1 MAFRSVGVAAA
12 MYQNQLNQ
20 LARMEKN
27 KRGNT
32 PPNLTNGAIPKWK
45 TKGPIINALVPL
57 IRQVTDNIDLQY
69 FLISLYD
76 DTSNDQYT
84 IDLFSGQTHEQ
95 ARAIIQKHVEMF
107 SDTFYRGS
115 APELSFDLTNDENVV
130 NLAYIMYLD
139 MRHDE
144 TIDKSLRFD
153 DFCKEEINVKVKV
166 KNVKNLANRSQKS
179 PVFIL
184 FGKAIK
190 PIETFFIKRIRGFGG
205 EGDNAEL
212 AIKNNLPSIHLK
224 PDGTSYLPIYKEI
237 NRDQITNNILKEG
250 HNLFMGID
258 QEDEK
263 ATVTLNIEKTK
274 YGYTKNNG
282 KTLGTAKIFYPLIS
296 VANLMDP
303 GKNMLIESAK
313 ENAKYLMKAMGTEYL
328 SRLTWNYKQPKFT
341 FKMSHGIT
349 VLSTSYRDEVKTGNG
364 NKRKRGYEYTIN
376 NPNSNDNERILS
388 STMSKGKAKVGTT
401 NDRVAKFMGD
411 FMQALTMVAHI
422 KNNTYAK
429 RNYCLATGDA
439 MLCNSFIFMC
449 SISGTTPNLWMP
461 ISKQQT
467 SLVYGGMLN
476 NFNPYSNI
484 KSAPTEVRNANNRRT
499 PSIVSGVG
507 SSGGSTLGGNNI
519 NNEIQSANR
528 GRTTL
533 NQRLRAKGLNN
544 NIRSALLKKYNE
556 RTLNVNGVI
565 AKANAIVL
573 NKKRAENKK
582 ILNQRLREKGLN
594 NNTRIAL
601 LKTYNEGT
609 LNFNG
614 VIAKANQII
623 NNKRSNPAEM
633 SGQGMKRQRNN
644 TENNLRQR
652 LTNKGLQKYIIT
664 GLIQGYKSGNMSFN
678 EVLNESNKIL
688 RTAQA
693 ANAEQQRRQR
703 EKKTQKEL
711 QRLDAQQ
718 IQGPRRS
725 ARGKP

>member
-1 MAFRSVGVAAA
+1 
-12 MYQNQLNQ
+12 
-20 LARMEKN
+20 
-27 KRGNT
+27 
-32 PPNLTNGAIPKWK
+32 
-45 TKGPIINALVPL
+45 
-57 IRQVTDNIDLQY
+57 
-69 FLISLYD
+69 
-76 DTSNDQYT
+76 
-84 IDLFSGQTHEQ
+84 
-95 ARAIIQKHVEMF
+95 
-107 SDTFYRGS
+107 
-115 APELSFDLTNDENVV
+115 
-130 NLAYIMYLD
+130 
-139 MRHDE
+139 
-144 TIDKSLRFD
+144 
-153 DFCKEEINVKVKV
+153 
-166 KNVKNLANRSQKS
+166 
-179 PVFIL
+179 
-184 FGKAIK
+184 
-190 PIETFFIKRIRGFGG
+190 
-205 EGDNAEL
+205 
-212 AIKNNLPSIHLK
+212 
-224 PDGTSYLPIYKEI
+224 
-237 NRDQITNNILKEG
+237 
-250 HNLFMGID
+250 
-258 QEDEK
+258 
-263 ATVTLNIEKTK
+263 
-274 YGYTKNNG
+274 
-282 KTLGTAKIFYPLIS
+282 
-296 VANLMDP
+296 
-303 GKNMLIESAK
+303 
-313 ENAKYLMKAMGTEYL
+313 
-328 SRLTWNYKQPKFT
+328 
-341 FKMSHGIT
+341 
-349 VLSTSYRDEVKTGNG
+349 
-364 NKRKRGYEYTIN
+364 
-376 NPNSNDNERILS
+376 
-388 STMSKGKAKVGTT
+388 MSKGKAKVGTT

-467 SLVYGGMLN
+467 SLVYGGMLD

-533 NQRLRAKGLNN
+533 NKQLRDKGLNN

-556 RTLNVNGVI
+556 RTLNVNGVIAKANAIVLNKKRAENKKILNKQLRDKGLNNNIRIALLNRYNKGTLNVNEVI

-718 IQGPRRS
+718 KQGPRRS